1 MIRVATLAFACILTG
16 AASAQTA
23 ISQKDKEFKPETA
36 TVKLGQSL
44 RFINDDNVAHNVT
57 VKGPDGASKNVGLQK
72 VGDHTD
78 VTFDKAGDHEVRCAI
93 HPKMKMT
100 VKVQ

>member
-1 MIRVATLAFACILTG
+1 MIRIVTIAFTCLIAG
-16 AASAQTA
+16 SVSAQTV

-36 TVKLGQSL
+36 TVKAGQSL
-44 RFINDDNVAHNVT
+44 RFTNDDNVAHNVT
-57 VKGPDGASKNVGLQK
+57 VKAPDGASKNIGLQK
-72 VGDHTD
+72 AGEHTD
-78 VTFDKAGDHEVRCAI
+78 VAFDKAGDHEVRCAI

>member
-1 MIRVATLAFACILTG
+1 MIRVAMIAFACLFAG
-16 AASAQTA
+16 AAAAQTV
-23 ISQKDKEFKPETA
+23 ISQKDKEFKPEAA
-36 TVKLGQSL
+36 TVKAGQSL
-44 RFINDDNVAHNVT
+44 RFNNDDNVAHNVT
-57 VKGPDGASKNVGLQK
+57 VKGPDGVSKNIGLQK

-78 VTFDKAGDHEVRCAI
+78 VAFDKAGDHEVRCAI